1 MVEFRKL
8 KVVYVSRFYRAT
20 KIHLAIGQPFDT
32 SPLIEAWVE
41 ETAFESFPFIFLA
54 TFYIQFYPTLF
65 CSHVNCA
72 NIADLRGH
80 FPAGVLPISDN
91 VDPPFLDAYVQAIQS
106 HDSYCSA
113 WPLSREG
120 WFGAPNEFVD
130 RLPCHPGTSFIHSSM
145 RAIVSG
151 EAYPNCG
158 LRLSALPKTCPSSLW

>member
-1 MVEFRKL
+1 MEARTL
-8 KVVYVSRFYRAT
+8 TGVYVSRFYHAT
-20 KIHLAIGQPFDT
+20 KTHLGTGQPFNT
-32 SPLIEAWVE
+32 SPIIEAWVE
-41 ETAFESFPFIFLA
+41 ENALESFPFIFLA